1 MSAIIVGSVSA
12 FVLIVLSPTVWVDI
26 LKNEAAIFPM
36 KNPAI
41 FSMPLA
47 FVVAWIVSLM
57 TPDLEAQKKFD
68 SELVRTYLG
77 VGAE

>member
-1 MSAIIVGSVSA
+1 
-12 FVLIVLSPTVWVDI
+12 
-26 LKNEAAIFPM
+26 M

-47 FVVAWIVSLM
+47 FLVAWIVSLM

-68 SELVRTYLG
+68 TELVRTYLG